1 MREPARPS
9 LERHAGAIAAVLA
22 TAGAAAALVWLTTID
37 PTPAL
42 AERRPGMDGGGA
54 ATASTENVIIGEIFQ
69 SFDGSPGGP
78 AGVWPGFR
86 GVGRDNVVPVSAP
99 FSARWGTSGPAVL
112 WSVALGEGH
121 AGPAVADGRVFLL
134 DYDEEERADVLRCF
148 SLGDGRELWRRGY
161 HVRIK
166 RNHGFSRTVPA
177 VAGGVVVTLGPR
189 GHVMAVD
196 AEAGDL
202 LWALDLEQ
210 EYGTEIPLWYTG
222 QCPLI
227 DQDVVILA
235 PAGAALLVGLDART
249 GDVLWSVPNPDRWGM
264 SHTSVVPMTLDGR
277 RMYVYSALGGMVA
290 VEADGEDRGRV
301 LWTTT
306 LWTQSVLAPTPL
318 VLPGGRLFVTA
329 GYGAGS
335 MLLQVAA
342 AGDGYSVTEVAR
354 FSPAEALAS
363 EQQTPILF
371 EGRVFGIQPKDAGA
385 LRNQLVCYRADDVT
399 RPVWSSGPTHRFG
412 LGPYLVVGDRL
423 VILDDDGTLTL
434 AEATSDGY
442 RQLAQARVFEAVD
455 AWAPMALVGNRLL
468 LRDLR
473 SLLCLEIGTGDSA
486 GGHA

>member
-1 MREPARPS
+1 M
-9 LERHAGAIAAVLA
+9 LERHAGTIAAVLG
-22 TAGAAAALVWLTTID
+22 TAASGAALVWLTTTH

-42 AERRPGMDGGGA
+42 AERRPGMDGRTA
-54 ATASTENVIIGEIFQ
+54 ATVSTEDVAIGEIFQ
-69 SFDGSPGGP
+69 SFDGSPDGA

-86 GVGRDNVVPVSAP
+86 GPGRDNVVPASPSHA
-99 FSARWGTSGPAVL
+99 ARWGASGPTVL

-121 AGPAVADGRVFLL
+121 AGPAVAEGRVFVL
-134 DYDEEERADVLRCF
+134 DYDEEERADMLRCF

-177 VAGGVVVTLGPR
+177 IEGRVVVTLGPR

-196 AEAGDL
+196 AETGDL
-202 LWALDLEQ
+202 LWTLDLEKD
-210 EYGTEIPLWYTG
+210 YGTEIPLWYTG

-227 DQDVVILA
+227 EEGVVILA
-235 PAGAALLVGLDART
+235 PAGTALLVGLDVRT
-249 GDVLWSVPNPDRWGM
+249 GDVLWSVPNPDGWGM
-264 SHTSVVPMTLDGR
+264 SHTSVVPMTLNGR
-277 RMYVYSALGGMVA
+277 RTYVYSALGGMVA
-290 VEADGEDRGRV
+290 VAADGEDRGRV

-318 VLPGGRLFVTA
+318 VLPGGRIFVTA

-335 MLLQVAA
+335 MLLQVAP
-342 AGDGYSVTEVAR
+342 AGDGYGVTEVGR
-354 FSPAEALAS
+354 YSPAEGLAS

-371 EGRVFGIQPKDAGA
+371 KGHIFGIQPKDAGA
-385 LRNQLVCYRADDVT
+385 LRNQLVCYRADDVS

-423 VILDDDGTLTL
+423 VVLDDDGTLTL
-434 AEATSDGY
+434 AEAALDGY
-442 RQLAQARVFEAVD
+442 RQLAQAQVFEAVD

-473 SLLCLEIGTGDSA
+473 RLLCLEIDADDSA
-486 GGHA
+486 GGRS